1 MAKGD
6 GIELEAKVI
15 EVLPNSTFR
24 LEIIDSGIKVI
35 GHLSGKLRLHN
46 IRIMMDDKVKV
57 EVSPYDPSKGRI
69 TWRLKK

>member
-15 EVLPNSTFR
+15 EILPNSTFR
-24 LEIIDSGIKVI
+24 LEIIDSGIQVI
-35 GHLSGKLRLHN
+35 GHLSGTLRLHN

>member
-24 LEIIDSGIKVI
+24 LEIIDSGIQVI

-46 IRIMMDDKVKV
+46 IRILMDDKVKV

>member
-1 MAKGD
+1 MTKGD

-24 LEIIDSGIKVI
+24 LEIIDSGIQVI

>member
-15 EVLPNSTFR
+15 EILPNSTFR
-24 LEIIDSGIKVI
+24 LEIIDSGIQVI

-46 IRIMMDDKVKV
+46 IRILMDDKVKV

>member
-15 EVLPNSTFR
+15 EILPNSTFR
-24 LEIIDSGIKVI
+24 LEIIDSGMQVI

>member
-15 EVLPNSTFR
+15 EILPNSTFR
-24 LEIIDSGIKVI
+24 LEIIDSGIQVI

>member
-24 LEIIDSGIKVI
+24 LKIIDSGIQVI

>member
-24 LEIIDSGIKVI
+24 LEIIDSGIQVI